1 MVSTMIKTQLLA
13 ATTVARVISGSSLT
27 EVLYDI
33 WQQHS
38 SLTKQQKGAIQ
49 DISYGVLRFYG
60 QLEAIVGFLLS
71 KPLAEKRL
79 HYLLLVALYQ
89 LQYTKTS
96 SHVVVDQ
103 AVSASKTILPNKVIQ
118 GLVNAI
124 LRSFIRQR
132 EQLLQKAKQSA
143 VGCYS
148 YPRWWIDK
156 LRNQYPQDYELIL
169 QQGNQRPP
177 MTLRVNASKVSVQ
190 EYRQL
195 LIDQGMES
203 ESLGFEAI
211 RLIKPVN
218 VEILPRFNEGWVTV
232 QDAGAQLAAIYL
244 DVQDGMRVLDACAA
258 PGGKS
263 THLLELAN
271 IVLTT
276 IDNNAD
282 RIKRIQQNL
291 QRLQLSVN
299 NILCGDASKPETWWD
314 GQPFDRILVDV
325 PCSASGVVRRHPDIK
340 WLRKESDLTQL
351 VEIQQAILNALWP
364 LLRQDGKLLYVTC
377 SLFSEENAQQ
387 IETFLE
393 QRQDAMVLSLP
404 ASPFPIRNGQLLPE
418 DGHDGFFYTLLQ
430 KK

>member
-1 MVSTMIKTQLLA
+1 MIKTQLLA
-13 ATTVARVISGSSLT
+13 ATVVARVISGSSLT
-27 EVLYDI
+27 EVLYDL
-33 WQQHS
+33 WQKNP

-60 QLEAIVGFLLS
+60 QLATILGFLLN
-71 KPLAEKRL
+71 KPLSEEKL

-89 LQYTKTS
+89 LQYTKIS
-96 SHVVVDQ
+96 SYVIVDQ
-103 AVSASKTILPNKVIQ
+103 AVSASKSIVPNKAIQ
-118 GLVNAI
+118 GLVNAV
-124 LRSFIRQR
+124 LRSFIRQQD
-132 EQLLQKAKQSA
+132 QLLQKAKQSEI
-143 VGCYS
+143 GCYS
-148 YPRWWIDK
+148 YPQWWIDK
-156 LRNQYPQDYELIL
+156 LRNQYPQDYDLIL

-177 MTLRVNASKVSVQ
+177 MTLRVNASKVGVQ

-203 ESLGFEAI
+203 ELLGFEAI

-218 VEILPRFNEGWVTV
+218 VEVLPGFNEGWVSV

-244 DVQDGMRVLDACAA
+244 DAQDGMRVLDACAA

-271 IVLTT
+271 IALTA
-276 IDNNAD
+276 IDNSAD

-291 QRLQLSVN
+291 QRLKVSVD
-299 NILCGDASKPETWWD
+299 NIICGDASKPETWWD
-314 GQPFDRILVDV
+314 GQSFDRILLDV

-340 WLRKESDLTQL
+340 WLRQESDLTQL
-351 VEIQQAILNALWP
+351 MKTQQAILNAVWP
-364 LLRQDGKLLYVTC
+364 LLRRDGKLLYVTC
-377 SLFSEENAQQ
+377 SIFIEENAQQ
-387 IETFLE
+387 IETFLK
-393 QRQDAMVLSLP
+393 QCQDAVVLSLP
-404 ASPFPIRNGQLLPE
+404 ALPFPIRNGQLLPQ